1 MNTRRK
7 PGLRRAQRTYQGS
20 AVAQNAAMAIGW
32 ARRKA
37 SRHRPVKNAHRPEPP
52 PAKTIAAGPL
62 ASVAAPRKTPNATS
76 AAMGV
81 RGGDDPAGSTL
92 PATIAAATIAMV
104 SIPLNGM
111 SGAAAWEKP
120 IMPTVVG
127 SISNTRPAVSALY
140 IRQASHARARVANNA
155 LTAEG
160 KRADAS
166 LTPKNLNER
175 AAPQ

>member
-37 SRHRPVKNAHRPEPP
+37 SRHRLVKSAHRPEAP

-62 ASVAAPRKTPNATS
+62 ASVAAPRKIPNATS
-76 AAMGV
+76 AAMGIL
-81 RGGDDPAGSTL
+81 GGDGPAGSTM
-92 PATIAAATIAMV
+92 PTTIVAATIAMA

-111 SGAAAWEKP
+111 SVAAAWEKP
-120 IMPTVVG
+120 IIPTVVG
-127 SISNTRPAVSALY
+127 SITNIRPAVSALY
-140 IRQASHARARVANNA
+140 IRKASHARARVASNA

-166 LTPKNLNER
+166 LTPKNLNDR

>member
-7 PGLRRAQRTYQGS
+7 PGLRRAQRTYQGR

-37 SRHRPVKNAHRPEPP
+37 SRHRLVKSAHRPEAP

-62 ASVAAPRKTPNATS
+62 ASVAAPRKIPNATS
-76 AAMGV
+76 AAMGIL
-81 RGGDDPAGSTL
+81 GGDGPAGSITN
-92 PATIAAATIAMV
+92 I
-104 SIPLNGM
+104 
-111 SGAAAWEKP
+111 
-120 IMPTVVG
+120 
-127 SISNTRPAVSALY
+127 RPAVSALY
-140 IRQASHARARVANNA
+140 IRKASHARARDASNA

-166 LTPKNLNER
+166 LTPKNLNDR